1 MRVVLIVVVIIVVIF
16 SKIERRRVW
25 RQGNS
30 SLTLYSVLPAEVS
43 CSTVHMVLKMPH
55 QATRNPE
62 IKFTKVLCKK
72 NLRLRHYHVKLP
84 RVFVQ

>member
-30 SLTLYSVLPAEVS
+30 SLTLYSVLPAETVTRSSVLQHCPYGLKNASSGDKESRNQVHKGTLQEKFKVETLS
-43 CSTVHMVLKMPH
+43 C
-55 QATRNPE
+55 
-62 IKFTKVLCKK
+62 
-72 NLRLRHYHVKLP
+72 
-84 RVFVQ
+84 